1 MIIKGI
7 LDFILLFG
15 ISIGLF
21 ISSTLLFIKKQN
33 TKANKILASI
43 LIIAVIMLL
52 GRLFFMRY
60 YKIGL
65 LFRIGST
72 LDITI
77 FIFGPLVFYFLKTLL
92 FKSSQI
98 KKNELLYFIPALLY
112 SVFAIWTFTI
122 DNQTYFI
129 KVSSG
134 EFYNFYF
141 FIEFLGI
148 FTNCFFVFKSY
159 NLIKKYDTSATK
171 ELSYNQNII
180 SFSKY
185 FLAAYSFS
193 IISWIVGFISFYIVG
208 YYSKIFNY
216 DIVWISIPIFIYL
229 VGFYV
234 LIKPEIFR
242 INTQLDEKKSSKSR
256 LSKQKIE
263 TLKIAINKLLKEDK
277 IYHQSNLSLSD
288 LAKKLTISNN
298 DLSWLINNVYNTN
311 FYEFINT
318 YRIEEFIKRV
328 KKGEYQKHTITA
340 VSLDVGFNSKSTFYK
355 AFKLITNTTPKNYIK
370 NLTLKS

>member
-1 MIIKGI
+1 
-7 LDFILLFG
+7 
-15 ISIGLF
+15 
-21 ISSTLLFIKKQN
+21 
-33 TKANKILASI
+33 
-43 LIIAVIMLL
+43 
-52 GRLFFMRY
+52 
-60 YKIGL
+60 
-65 LFRIGST
+65 
-72 LDITI
+72 
-77 FIFGPLVFYFLKTLL
+77 
-92 FKSSQI
+92 
-98 KKNELLYFIPALLY
+98 
-112 SVFAIWTFTI
+112 
-122 DNQTYFI
+122 
-129 KVSSG
+129 
-134 EFYNFYF
+134 
-141 FIEFLGI
+141 
-148 FTNCFFVFKSY
+148 
-159 NLIKKYDTSATK
+159 LIKKYDTSATK

-234 LIKPEIFR
+234 LTQSEIFR